1 MCDCDRSR
9 WQTCVQSII
18 ALRKIK
24 RRLHI
29 VQRWRQLETK
39 HEEDTLIQLRDLR
52 FLASH
57 ERMQCSCDMHNTSFD
72 PDMTNE
78 VGASWQTDQRNSNEE
93 IAEEHFW
100 ELLRGIVVE
109 IDASMRTNM
118 WIWP

>member
-1 MCDCDRSR
+1 MNARNAHV
-9 WQTCVQSII
+9 TCTTR
-18 ALRKIK
+18 A
-24 RRLHI
+24 
-29 VQRWRQLETK
+29 
-39 HEEDTLIQLRDLR
+39 LIQI
-52 FLASH
+52 
-57 ERMQCSCDMHNTSFD
+57 
-72 PDMTNE
+72 MTNE